1 MNGLPSIFQSKAQ
14 APQRQLVRASMPPGF
29 KDARAFIQAV
39 NAADEEV
46 RKQHTPGGVPNILVE
61 TSLRK
66 AELRIA
72 YQRLTGQPAPD
83 MPILMMYVPEG
94 KEPIHEDY
102 EPDKNF
108 IVAYAGPSGF
118 FMRARPNTDSVLGKQ
133 AYSGEGPIT
142 GVKRARAGKRKTR
155 KGRKSTKRR
164 STRK

>member
-1 MNGLPSIFQSKAQ
+1 MNGLPSIFQSQ
-14 APQRQLVRASMPPGF
+14 APQTQRVRASMPPAF

-39 NAADEEV
+39 NMADEEI
-46 RKQHTPGGVPNILVE
+46 RKKHAQGAVPHTLAEYV
-61 TSLRK
+61 LRQ
-66 AELRIA
+66 AEIRVA
-72 YQRLTGQPAPD
+72 YERLTGQPSPYI
-83 MPILMMYVPEG
+83 PVSMMYIPEG
-94 KEPIHEDY
+94 KEPIHEP
-102 EPDKNF
+102 EKTF

-118 FMRARPNTDSVLGKQ
+118 FMRAPTNTNSVLGKQ